1 VIHDRD
7 KLRVHDGILS
17 EFRFLIRP
25 INLTLL
31 ILLLSSCAT
40 TPTNRFI
47 RTNPS
52 IDKHLPQMTTIGV
65 VNDVCLLMDDVGD
78 DYHSIEA
85 SKSAASLMLQGAKAY
100 LKEKKGYQ
108 VNFQLSPTVC
118 SFKDSE
124 EKMNVAQEK
133 GTETFYENSPFFVSE
148 SVKNDQSYE
157 KALIHVIKQVQN
169 SVEQNEHSPSEL
181 FSKDDK
187 IRDSLKVIAERANTE
202 ILFVI
207 NGNGVVVSTGKAI
220 GQAVL
225 TTVFTLGLVTARNT
239 SYLDSYA
246 ALIDL
251 KKGEMLWSNSL
262 RIKDDPTDEDFYL
275 KEWPHQVLY
284 HFPPS
289 KIVVGHKSSKN

>member
-1 VIHDRD
+1 
-7 KLRVHDGILS
+7 
-17 EFRFLIRP
+17 
-25 INLTLL
+25 
-31 ILLLSSCAT
+31 
-40 TPTNRFI
+40 
-47 RTNPS
+47 
-52 IDKHLPQMTTIGV
+52 
-65 VNDVCLLMDDVGD
+65 MDDVGD

-100 LKEKKGYQ
+100 LMEKKGYK
-108 VNFQLSPTVC
+108 VDFQLSPTVC
-118 SFKDSE
+118 AFKDSK

-157 KALIHVIKQVQN
+157 QALIHLIKQVLK

-187 IRDSLKVIAERANTE
+187 IRDSLKIIAERANTE
-202 ILFVI
+202 VLLVI
-207 NGNGVVVSTGKAI
+207 TGNGLVVSLGKAI
-220 GQAVL
+220 GQSVL

-275 KEWPHQVLY
+275 QEWPQQILY
-284 HFPPS
+284 HFPP
-289 KIVVGHKSSKN
+289 NQM